1 MFANKH
7 KRDATYLQKQKETT
21 EFCSLNQMQV
31 VVYLKYKPVP
41 LPHAPKPVL
50 FFSYMITKTQ
60 LESIRK

>member
-41 LPHAPKPVL
+41 LPHAPNL
-50 FFSYMITKTQ
+50 SYFSPT
-60 LESIRK
+60 

>member
-31 VVYLKYKPVP
+31 VVYLKYKPCSSTP
-41 LPHAPKPVL
+41 CPKPFL

-60 LESIRK
+60 LKSKRK